1 MSGGAGLPVA
11 LQTSRD
17 RAARSLP
24 PRYTPLTCG
33 YVRPGLFLGF
43 PSSAMRPWALNFGTE
58 KSTDKRRKSTDE
70 NGGSGYADRCAL
82 LLALTCCFESL
93 TVFSLASCQLRK
105 SALTSH

>member
-70 NGGSGYADRCAL
+70 NGGSGYADRCAPFL
-82 LLALTCCFESL
+82 PLTCCFESL
-93 TVFSLASCQLRK
+93 LVLSFTSCRLGKQ
-105 SALTSH
+105 AVC